1 MKYMCP
7 PGLYAEFVWKK
18 RGRWSPNFLKKSG
31 TPGGCLPADIFFWIV
46 KHNSHWPLALLPIF
60 IAFVIYAYYM
70 PFFIVSILPL
80 ALLTCKAMMNFI
92 MAVMT

>member
-1 MKYMCP
+1 M
-7 PGLYAEFVWKK
+7 
-18 RGRWSPNFLKKSG
+18 
-31 TPGGCLPADIFFWIV
+31 
-46 KHNSHWPLALLPIF
+46 LPIF
-60 IAFVIYAYYM
+60 IAFVVYAYYM